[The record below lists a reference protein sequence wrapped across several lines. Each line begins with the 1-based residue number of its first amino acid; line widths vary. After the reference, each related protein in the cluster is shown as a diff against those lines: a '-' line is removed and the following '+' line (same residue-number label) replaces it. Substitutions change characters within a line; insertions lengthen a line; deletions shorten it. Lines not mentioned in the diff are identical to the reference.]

1 MKNVIISTSR
11 MVKSI
16 MLLAMLLLTYSAW
29 GQQNWLPNHPRLLF
43 TGAETS
49 EVKELIK
56 NEPLAGEL
64 ALYLKAEAD
73 SIAEAPQLPYEMDK
87 YGNMLWTSRAYVYR
101 LGTLSL
107 AYRIYGED
115 KYLKAANDAIL
126 WVCNF
131 PDWDPKHYLDT
142 AEMTTAV
149 AIAYDWLFA
158 ELPQATKQLVKASI
172 YKNAIHRVLRE
183 YEKGGP
189 GSWAK
194 RETNWNVVC
203 NTGMVLGALAVAEE
217 IDQYDLAFHSHRG
230 KIAFLF
236 ISPIVLVACQYRA
249 FRSNQCHAVL
259 NQFQQLQLF
268 FLFCPIIPH
277 SLLQR
282 LAERFARHPSE
293 CFHPFSRLI
302 GICQP
307 FVRPDFLRGS
317 IGIPVSPV
325 FQFFYGKVITKCLSN
340 IVQSVVSDK

>member
-16 MLLAMLLLTYSAW
+16 MLLAMLLLTCSTW

-149 AIAYDWLFA
+149 AIAYAWLFA
-158 ELPQATKQLVKASI
+158 ELPQATKQLVKANI
-172 YKNAIHRVLRE
+172 YKNAIHRYVTPVW
-183 YEKGGP
+183 Y
-189 GSWAK
+189 WAH
-194 RETNWNVVC
+194 W
-203 NTGMVLGALAVAEE
+203 L
-217 IDQYDLAFHSHRG
+217 
-230 KIAFLF
+230 
-236 ISPIVLVACQYRA
+236 
-249 FRSNQCHAVL
+249 
-259 NQFQQLQLF
+259 
-268 FLFCPIIPH
+268 
-277 SLLQR
+277 
-282 LAERFARHPSE
+282 
-293 CFHPFSRLI
+293 
-302 GICQP
+302 
-307 FVRPDFLRGS
+307 
-317 IGIPVSPV
+317 
-325 FQFFYGKVITKCLSN
+325 
-340 IVQSVVSDK
+340 

>member
-43 TGAETS
+43 TGAETF

-142 AEMTTAV
+142 CLLYT
-149 AIAYDWLFA
+149 
-158 ELPQATKQLVKASI
+158 
-172 YKNAIHRVLRE
+172 
-183 YEKGGP
+183 
-189 GSWAK
+189 
-194 RETNWNVVC
+194 
-203 NTGMVLGALAVAEE
+203 
-217 IDQYDLAFHSHRG
+217 
-230 KIAFLF
+230 
-236 ISPIVLVACQYRA
+236 SP
-249 FRSNQCHAVL
+249 
-259 NQFQQLQLF
+259 
-268 FLFCPIIPH
+268 
-277 SLLQR
+277 
-282 LAERFARHPSE
+282 
-293 CFHPFSRLI
+293 
-302 GICQP
+302 
-307 FVRPDFLRGS
+307 
-317 IGIPVSPV
+317 SPRD
-325 FQFFYGKVITKCLSN
+325 CS
-340 IVQSVVSDK
+340 

>member
-16 MLLAMLLLTYSAW
+16 MLLAMLLLTCNTW

-158 ELPQATKQLVKASI
+158 ELPQATKQLVKANI

-203 NTGMVLGALAVAEE
+203 NTGMVLGALAVAEDYPQE
-217 IDQYDLAFHSHRG
+217 TGIILENAARYMPNCLKLLLPTVYVTKGPPIGDTP
-230 KIAFLF
+230 IATFPC
-236 ISPIVLVACQYRA
+236 I
-249 FRSNQCHAVL
+249 
-259 NQFQQLQLF
+259 
-268 FLFCPIIPH
+268 
-277 SLLQR
+277 
-282 LAERFARHPSE
+282 
-293 CFHPFSRLI
+293 
-302 GICQP
+302 
-307 FVRPDFLRGS
+307 
-317 IGIPVSPV
+317 
-325 FQFFYGKVITKCLSN
+325 
-340 IVQSVVSDK
+340 

>member
-43 TGAETS
+43 TGAETF

-149 AIAYDWLFA
+149 AIAYDWL
-158 ELPQATKQLVKASI
+158 LPNFHRLQNSWSKRVSTKMRFTGCCANTKKEDRAVGQSAKPTGTWYVTPVW
-172 YKNAIHRVLRE
+172 Y
-183 YEKGGP
+183 
-189 GSWAK
+189 WAH
-194 RETNWNVVC
+194 W
-203 NTGMVLGALAVAEE
+203 L
-217 IDQYDLAFHSHRG
+217 
-230 KIAFLF
+230 
-236 ISPIVLVACQYRA
+236 
-249 FRSNQCHAVL
+249 
-259 NQFQQLQLF
+259 
-268 FLFCPIIPH
+268 
-277 SLLQR
+277 
-282 LAERFARHPSE
+282 
-293 CFHPFSRLI
+293 
-302 GICQP
+302 
-307 FVRPDFLRGS
+307 
-317 IGIPVSPV
+317 
-325 FQFFYGKVITKCLSN
+325 
-340 IVQSVVSDK
+340 

>member
-203 NTGMVLGALAVAEE
+203 NTGMVLGALAVAEDYPQE
-217 IDQYDLAFHSHRG
+217 TGIILENAARYMPNCLKLFAPDIRSISAMQVSDMSLLAVPPIFCMVKCS
-230 KIAFLF
+230 
-236 ISPIVLVACQYRA
+236 ISPKYPPGIETKWLKHCMVPECSTNSSFSPYLG
-249 FRSNQCHAVL
+249 L
-259 NQFQQLQLF
+259 TT
-268 FLFCPIIPH
+268 
-277 SLLQR
+277 LLPVKQALCLPWKCITTR
-282 LAERFARHPSE
+282 LMT
-293 CFHPFSRLI
+293 L
-302 GICQP
+302 
-307 FVRPDFLRGS
+307 
-317 IGIPVSPV
+317 
-325 FQFFYGKVITKCLSN
+325 
-340 IVQSVVSDK
+340 